1 MSYGQFWTLVVLL
14 LSISM
19 PIYFCFLALHD
30 IAVSLKSIVEWIH
43 SEDEDDDG
51 GPDDGEPIVEV
62 EHQINIDSHGKVIH
76 MKRVS

>member
-1 MSYGQFWTLVVLL
+1 MSYGQFLMVYVVL
-14 LSISM
+14 LSISAA
-19 PIYFCFLALHD
+19 IYLCYLALYD
-30 IAVSLKSIVEWIH
+30 IAISLKSIVEWIH